1 MILEGEGE
9 DGRKKRER
17 KGRRAESG
25 TRPLHLGGTSEAGL
39 RNMKGAAR
47 RKRDKLSSSKRKGAR
62 ARLLYFKLLFP
73 AELIKMVARHG
84 RRRRIFLF
92 QEREGERKG
101 ARIWKMGV
109 EKVS

>member
-1 MILEGEGE
+1 MNEGEG
-9 DGRKKRER
+9 GRKKRER
-17 KGRRAESG
+17 EGRRAESG

>member
-1 MILEGEGE
+1 MNEGEG
-9 DGRKKRER
+9 GRKKRER
-17 KGRRAESG
+17 EGRRAESG
-25 TRPLHLGGTSEAGL
+25 TRPLHLGGTEAGL

>member
-1 MILEGEGE
+1 MNEGEG
-9 DGRKKRER
+9 GRKKRER
-17 KGRRAESG
+17 EGRWAESG